1 MLESPQNL
9 VFLTF
14 IMIILGF
21 YHAEYVNIILS
32 TQDKQTEYRNIKMS
46 FDPFI
51 QKGKSAGPCA
61 SLPLR
66 SWMRIIPESLCWQ
79 ETDSTK

>member
-66 SWMRIIPESLCWQ
+66 S
-79 ETDSTK
+79 